1 MGRNEIRLRRQ
12 MMSAGKIQGYRNYSA
27 LMQEHQRGLKTKR
40 VMRVF
45 IYFLI
50 IAFFLIVL
58 FMVFRW
64 EKKQTT
70 PKQQNRVTSSLKH
83 SSLKE
88 IHKL

>member
-1 MGRNEIRLRRQ
+1 

-27 LMQEHQRGLKTKR
+27 LMQEHQRGLKAKR

-64 EKKQTT
+64 EKKHTT
-70 PKQQNRVTSSLKH
+70 PKQQKELTSYIKY
-83 SSLKE
+83 
-88 IHKL
+88 